1 MEVADDASLLK
12 TKLTQAQV
20 DELGQRLAEADVAF
34 GSVKPAAGGELGGEL
49 ISGGGGRNLVS
60 YGNRAAAAVWL
71 ARGKGSKSTAP
82 CSGT

>member
-1 MEVADDASLLK
+1 M
-12 TKLTQAQV
+12 
-20 DELGQRLAEADVAF
+20 AF
-34 GSVKPAAGGELGGEL
+34 GSVKPAAGGELGGEGG
-49 ISGGGGRNLVS
+49 GGGGRNLVS

>member
-34 GSVKPAAGGELGGEL
+34 GSVKPAAGGEF
-49 ISGGGGRNLVS
+49 SGGGGRNLVS